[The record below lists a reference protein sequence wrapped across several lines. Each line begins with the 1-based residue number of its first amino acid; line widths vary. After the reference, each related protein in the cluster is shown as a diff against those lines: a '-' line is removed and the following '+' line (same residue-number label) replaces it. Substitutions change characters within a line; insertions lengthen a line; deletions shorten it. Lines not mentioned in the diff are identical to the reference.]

1 MPVRVRS
8 RAVVGRASRMLQQ
21 DHVFLLDLA
30 RRPRMIPR
38 LKGLRILDLTSVI
51 LGPYGTQ
58 ILGDLGAEIIKIEPP
73 EGDSMRPVAPLA
85 APGISAIFANFNR
98 NTRSVVLD
106 LKSEGGKAALRK
118 LIPTGDVFVHNMRQE
133 AMDKLGFTFNAV
145 RAANPRIV
153 YAAAIGFGRNGRYA
167 GKPAYDD
174 VIQAASGFAGLFQ
187 MRDGAP
193 LYAPSIA
200 ADKVS
205 GLHLA
210 YALMAALLYRER
222 TDEVPG
228 YVEVPMFEL
237 MVAFSLSEHMSA
249 ATFEGDGKV
258 GYVRVIS
265 PSRKPYKTK
274 DGWMGVLP
282 YTERNWTKVLAEIGR
297 EDVAALD
304 WFKNP
309 TQRSARVD
317 ELYDILAGALT
328 SRTTAEWLAVFER
341 LDIPSQPVRLP
352 NDLMHDPH
360 LDDVGFFTPNF
371 ASATPVKRTLRQA
384 VNVENV
390 EAARDLPPPPL
401 GADTADVLRG
411 AGCSEAEIEAALPTK
426 SGRK

>member
-1 MPVRVRS
+1 
-8 RAVVGRASRMLQQ
+8 
-21 DHVFLLDLA
+21 
-30 RRPRMIPR
+30 MIPL

-58 ILGDLGAEIIKIEPP
+58 ILGDLGAEIIKVEPP

-85 APGISAIFANFNR
+85 SPGLSAIFANFNR
-98 NTRSVVLD
+98 NKRSVVLD

-118 LIPTGDVFVHNMRQE
+118 LIQTGDVFVHNMRQE
-133 AMDKLGFTFNAV
+133 AMDKLGFTYNAV
-145 RAANPRIV
+145 REINPRII
-153 YAAAIGFGRNGRYA
+153 YAAAIGFGRHGRYA

-205 GLHLA
+205 GIHLA
-210 YALMAALLYRER
+210 YALLAALLYRER
-222 TDEVPG
+222 TGKVAG

-237 MVAFSLSEHMSA
+237 MAAFSLSEHMSA
-249 ATFEGDGKV
+249 ATFEEDGKV

-265 PSRKPYKTK
+265 PSRRPYKTK
-274 DGWMGVLP
+274 DGWVAVLP
-282 YTERNWTKVLAEIGR
+282 YTQRNWTKILSEIGR
-297 EDVAALD
+297 EDVAEFD
-304 WFKNP
+304 WFKDA

-328 SRTTAEWLAVFER
+328 ARTTAEWLAIFER

-352 NDLMHDPH
+352 NDLLRDPH
-360 LDDVGFFTPNF
+360 LADVEFFTPNF
-371 ASATPVKRTLRQA
+371 ASETPVRRTLRQA
-384 VNVENV
+384 VNVESL
-390 EAARDLPPPPL
+390 EKSPDLPPPLL
-401 GADTADVLRG
+401 GADTANILRA
-411 AGCSEAEIEAALPTK
+411 AGCSEAEIDAALVK
-426 SGRK
+426 RAAARK